1 MKLSIT
7 LIAIFLT
14 SLISGCA
21 AKLISSS
28 ERSVMVQARIQD
40 AAEAQKIADAE
51 CAKYG
56 RYARLSL
63 KPHINQYVYDCIN

>member
-1 MKLSIT
+1 VKKLFLCIF
-7 LIAIFLT
+7 IAALT
-14 SLISGCA
+14 VGCA

-28 ERSVMVQARIQD
+28 DRSVMVQARIQD
-40 AAEAQKIADAE
+40 AAEAQKIADVE

-63 KPHINQYVYDCIN
+63 KPHVNQYVYDCVN